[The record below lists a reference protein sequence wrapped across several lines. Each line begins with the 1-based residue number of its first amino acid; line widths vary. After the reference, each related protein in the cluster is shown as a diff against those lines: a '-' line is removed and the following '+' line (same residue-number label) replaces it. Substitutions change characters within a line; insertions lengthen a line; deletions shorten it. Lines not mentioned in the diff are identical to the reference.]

1 MYSIPWI
8 WEHKIKNDESGQEW
22 EWASEWTDVQTRDR
36 EKGMQTEICRKDDE
50 KEWKWKRIKRG
61 ERCKESRDKER
72 GRQTQREKERLLVS
86 SFLLVIGFSD
96 WSKLFFSILLLSLSH
111 RHLFSPL
118 HGVKDKADGPN
129 CVAGPCSQQWP
140 FEANFPAHGAEKDRE
155 RRIERDGGTWRRVE
169 GWGVFGEAEG
179 G

>member
-1 MYSIPWI
+1 MMNQV
-8 WEHKIKNDESGQEW
+8 KNESEQV
-22 EWASEWTDVQTRDR
+22 SEQMCKR
-36 EKGMQTEICRKDDE
+36 ETEKRGCRQKYVDDE

-111 RHLFSPL
+111 RHLFSPSM
-118 HGVKDKADGPN
+118 A
-129 CVAGPCSQQWP
+129 
-140 FEANFPAHGAEKDRE
+140 
-155 RRIERDGGTWRRVE
+155 
-169 GWGVFGEAEG
+169 
-179 G
+179 

>member
-1 MYSIPWI
+1 MWMYSIPWI

-50 KEWKWKRIKRG
+50 KEWKWKGIKRG

-111 RHLFSPL
+111 RHLFSPSMAW
-118 HGVKDKADGPN
+118 KIKRTGPT
-129 CVAGPCSQQWP
+129 VWLALVHSSGLLKPIFQLTEQRKT
-140 FEANFPAHGAEKDRE
+140 G
-155 RRIERDGGTWRRVE
+155 RDG
-169 GWGVFGEAEG
+169 
-179 G
+179 